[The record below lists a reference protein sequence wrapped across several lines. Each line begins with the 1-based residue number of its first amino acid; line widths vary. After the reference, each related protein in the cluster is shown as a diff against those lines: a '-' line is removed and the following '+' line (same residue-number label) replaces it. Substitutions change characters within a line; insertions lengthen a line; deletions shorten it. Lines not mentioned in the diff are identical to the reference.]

1 MSDDIR
7 SAVAASFDKVEG
19 STSAPAEAPPTPAPA
34 EPSAPAPV
42 VEAPATEAAPEPTAT
57 DAPVTPASAGDK
69 PGQVAAPVPPES
81 PPATPKAPEFKAPQ
95 SWKPA
100 IREHWAKLPPEVQ
113 AEVVRREAEAERL
126 ARESSEHRKVAQA
139 FQQTLQP
146 YMGMIQAER
155 QDPVQAVAGL
165 LQTAAALRT
174 APPAH
179 KAHLVAQ
186 IVHGYGIPIDMLD
199 AALAGQAPAQQ
210 QGQPQALQH
219 VDPEAI
225 ARQAEERV
233 RQSFA
238 QQARQ
243 HQMRQADSEIQSFI
257 SSGEAEFFDDVRPA
271 MAVLLKAAAEAG
283 IALTIKDAYAQA
295 VSMSPDLK
303 PVLQQ
308 RSEAAQR
315 ASQVAAAQ
323 RAKAA
328 ASSVKT
334 APAPVQA
341 AAGPATIRS
350 DIEAAIA
357 KASGR

>member
-7 SAVAASFDKVEG
+7 SAVAASFDKVES
-19 STSAPAEAPPTPAPA
+19 STSAAPPPAEAPSTPAPA
-34 EPSAPAPV
+34 EASAQTPVADAPV
-42 VEAPATEAAPEPTAT
+42 AEAAPEAPTTTAAT
-57 DAPVTPASAGDK
+57 PVAGGDK
-69 PGQVAAPVPPES
+69 PGQTAAVVPPES
-81 PPATPKAPEFKAPQ
+81 APPAPKVPEHKAPQ

-100 IREHWAKLPPEVQ
+100 LREHWAKVPPEVQ
-113 AEVVRREAEAERL
+113 AEVVRREREVQSALQEA
-126 ARESSEHRKVAQA
+126 SEAKRIAGA
-139 FQQTLQP
+139 FHQTLAP

-179 KAHLVAQ
+179 KAALVAQ
-186 IVHGYGIPIDMLD
+186 IITGYGINPSDV
-199 AALAGQAPAQQ
+199 AAVLEGQQPAATQQQAP
-210 QGQPQALQH
+210 QH
-219 VDPEAI
+219 FDPEAI
-225 ARQAEERV
+225 ARAAEERV

-243 HQMRQADSEIQSFI
+243 HQMRQADTEIQTFI
-257 SSGEAEFFDDVRPA
+257 SSGEAEFFDDVRPI
-271 MAVLLKAAAEAG
+271 MASLMEAAAKSG

-308 RSEAAQR
+308 REQAAK
-315 ASQVAAAQ
+315 ATATLAATQKA
-323 RAKAA
+323 RAA

-334 APAPVQA
+334 TPAPIA
-341 AAGPATIRS
+341 ASAPVNLRG

>member
-7 SAVAASFDKVEG
+7 SAVAASFDKVE
-19 STSAPAEAPPTPAPA
+19 SSAPAAPAPTEAPSTPAPVEA
-34 EPSAPAPV
+34 SAPAPV
-42 VEAPATEAAPEPTAT
+42 AETPATEAAPE
-57 DAPVTPASAGDK
+57 APSASAAPANGGDK
-69 PGQVAAPVPPES
+69 PGQSAPTVPPES
-81 PPATPKAPEFKAPQ
+81 TPAAPKVPEVKAPQ

-100 IREHWAKLPPEVQ
+100 LREHWAKVPPEIQ
-113 AEVVRREAEAERL
+113 AEVVRREREVQSALQEA
-126 ARESSEHRKVAQA
+126 SEAKRTAGA
-139 FQQTLQP
+139 FQQVLSP
-146 YMGMIQAER
+146 YMGMIQAEG
-155 QDPVQAVAGL
+155 QDPIKAVAGL

-179 KAHLVAQ
+179 KAALVAQ
-186 IVHGYGIPIDMLD
+186 IITGYGISTEDINAVLQ
-199 AALAGQAPAQQ
+199 GQQPA
-210 QGQPQALQH
+210 QGQPQAPQH
-219 VDPEAI
+219 FDPEAI

-243 HQMRQADSEIQSFI
+243 HQMRQADSELQTFI
-257 SSGEAEFFDDVRPA
+257 SSGEAEFFEDVRPI
-271 MAVLLKAAAEAG
+271 MASLMEAAAKSG

-295 VSMSPDLK
+295 VAMSPDLK

-328 ASSVKT
+328 ASSIKTTPAPIAAT
-334 APAPVQA
+334 APATMR
-341 AAGPATIRS
+341 G

>member
-7 SAVAASFDKVEG
+7 SAVAASFDKVE
-19 STSAPAEAPPTPAPA
+19 SSAPTPSEAPSTPAPVEA
-34 EPSAPAPV
+34 SAPVAV
-42 VEAPATEAAPEPTAT
+42 ADAPATETAPAEVKPSDAAP
-57 DAPVTPASAGDK
+57 PANGGDK
-69 PGQVAAPVPPES
+69 PGQTAAVVPPES
-81 PPATPKAPEFKAPQ
+81 TPAAPKVPEVKAPQ

-100 IREHWAKLPPEVQ
+100 LREHWAKVPPEIQ
-113 AEVVRREAEAERL
+113 AEVVRREREVQSALQEA
-126 ARESSEHRKVAQA
+126 SEAKRVAGA
-139 FQQTLQP
+139 FHQTLAP

-179 KAHLVAQ
+179 KAALVAQ
-186 IVHGYGIPIDMLD
+186 IITGYGINPSDV
-199 AALAGQAPAQQ
+199 AAVLEGQQPAATQQQAP
-210 QGQPQALQH
+210 QH
-219 VDPEAI
+219 FDPEAI

-243 HQMRQADSEIQSFI
+243 HQMRQADNEIQTFI
-257 SSGEAEFFDDVRPA
+257 SSGEAEFFDDVRPI
-271 MAVLLKAAAEAG
+271 MASLMEAAAKSG

-308 RSEAAQR
+308 REQAAK
-315 ASQVAAAQ
+315 ATATLAATQKA
-323 RAKAA
+323 RAA

-334 APAPVQA
+334 TPAPIASA
-341 AAGPATIRS
+341 APATIRG
-350 DIEAAIA
+350 DIEAAFA

>member
-7 SAVAASFDKVEG
+7 SAVAASFDKVES
-19 STSAPAEAPPTPAPA
+19 STSAAPPTTEAPSTPAPA
-34 EPSAPAPV
+34 ETSAPAAV
-42 VEAPATEAAPEPTAT
+42 ADAPATEAAPEAPTTAAA
-57 DAPVTPASAGDK
+57 APPANGGDK
-69 PGQVAAPVPPES
+69 PGQTAAAVPPES
-81 PPATPKAPEFKAPQ
+81 GPPAPKVPEHKAPQ

-100 IREHWAKLPPEVQ
+100 LREHWAKVPPEVQ
-113 AEVVRREAEAERL
+113 AEVVRREREVQSALQEA
-126 ARESSEHRKVAQA
+126 SEAKRTAGA
-139 FQQTLQP
+139 FQSVLAP

-179 KAHLVAQ
+179 KAALVAQ
-186 IVHGYGIPIDMLD
+186 IITGYGINPSDV
-199 AALAGQAPAQQ
+199 AAVLEGQQPANASPQAP
-210 QGQPQALQH
+210 QH
-219 VDPEAI
+219 FDPEAI

-243 HQMRQADSEIQSFI
+243 HQMRQADSEIQQFAT
-257 SSGEAEFFDDVRPA
+257 SGKAEFFEDVKHI
-271 MAVLLKAAAEAG
+271 MGSLMAAAHDAK
-283 IALTIKDAYAQA
+283 ISLTLEDAYAQA
-295 VSMSPDLK
+295 VAMSPDLK

-328 ASSVKT
+328 ASSIKT
-334 APAPVQA
+334 TPAPIAAAAPATMR
-341 AAGPATIRS
+341 G

>member
-7 SAVAASFDKVEG
+7 SAVAASFDKVE
-19 STSAPAEAPPTPAPA
+19 SSAPATPTPTEAPSTPAPVEA
-34 EPSAPAPV
+34 SAPAPV
-42 VEAPATEAAPEPTAT
+42 EAEPAAEATAAAPAAP
-57 DAPVTPASAGDK
+57 PANGGDK
-69 PGQVAAPVPPES
+69 PGQSAPAVPPES
-81 PPATPKAPEFKAPQ
+81 TPSAPKVPEVKAPQ

-100 IREHWAKLPPEVQ
+100 LREHWAKVPPEIQ
-113 AEVVRREAEAERL
+113 AEVVRREREVQSALQEA
-126 ARESSEHRKVAQA
+126 SEAKRTAGA
-139 FQQTLQP
+139 FQQVLSP
-146 YMGMIQAER
+146 YMGMIQAEG
-155 QDPVQAVAGL
+155 QDPIKAVAGL

-179 KAHLVAQ
+179 KAALVAQ
-186 IVHGYGIPIDMLD
+186 IITGYGISTEDINAVLQ
-199 AALAGQAPAQQ
+199 GQQPA
-210 QGQPQALQH
+210 QGQPQAPQH
-219 VDPEAI
+219 FDPEAI

-243 HQMRQADSEIQSFI
+243 HQMRQADNELQAFI
-257 SSGEAEFFDDVRPA
+257 SSGKAEFFEDVKHI
-271 MAVLLKAAAEAG
+271 MGSLMAAAHDAK
-283 IALTIKDAYAQA
+283 ISLTLEDAYAQA
-295 VSMSPDLK
+295 VAMSPDLK

-308 RSEAAQR
+308 RSESAQR

-328 ASSVKT
+328 ASSIKT
-334 APAPVQA
+334 TPAPIAAAAPATMR
-341 AAGPATIRS
+341 G